1 LGLHRRKRH
10 AVLGE
15 VNDGRCLYKGK
26 EIKTKGYIKF
36 ILIFIVILFIALE
49 CNSCKKNVQKPS
61 TPENEKVSVGWVNSY
76 NFVQFPNETNRN
88 LFSLEKTS
96 VVETGDG
103 GYVVAGNVRK
113 VEGSNKVDIFLLKV
127 DSNGSGVWA
136 KTFSDNSY
144 DSSPVIKNVKDGYIL
159 IFETSDFPQGNEKC
173 IAIKFDKDFNVV
185 WERLIKAYKNIN
197 FGVFNFNIIQ
207 TDDEGYALLLDNGS
221 DSYPFAVLV
230 KINKTGGIEWEK
242 DFKEHITSMDS
253 DEGNI
258 VLLSETNLT
267 NLSFSVLRLDNKG
280 NELWAKPYALKDY
293 NKAIA
298 IKKSSDGGYFVLG
311 LGTYEPSKDGSGI
324 VIVNGKE
331 MFKFPDDSGLY
342 RITSFNNGLCVITAE
357 HMAIDPIES
366 LLQLHPDKFP
376 LYGFFVLKIDKDGTK
391 VWTKIF
397 VERFILPS
405 YLNYFNPILS
415 LDDGGCVV
423 SFAIYSLIS
432 MAGVPSSRMALVLRL
447 DKNGNTKWSEN
458 FEAGD
463 LYASLASTTNG
474 FIASGTYTLF
484 TFDRDGNVGNNCN
497 YLFKF
502 DIGNKELDTV
512 AKPDEKAIS
521 PSAAFTVSSV
531 ELEVNALDLPEVS
544 TICGE

>member
-1 LGLHRRKRH
+1 MKKYLNFISVF
-10 AVLGE
+10 VLILLTFSGCNFWKSSNQTPS
-15 VNDGRCLYKGK
+15 VPGTQK
-26 EIKTKGYIKF
+26 E
-36 ILIFIVILFIALE
+36 
-49 CNSCKKNVQKPS
+49 SS
-61 TPENEKVSVGWVNSY
+61 GWAKSY
-76 NFVQFPNETNRN
+76 NFVQFKNDTNE
-88 LFSLEKTS
+88 LKFSFDKTS
-96 VVETGDG
+96 VVETDDG
-103 GYVVAGNVRK
+103 GYVVTGNVSK
-113 VEGSNKVDIFLLKV
+113 VEGNNNAHIFLLKV
-127 DSNGSGVWA
+127 DSNGNGVWA

-144 DSSPVIKNVKDGYIL
+144 DSSPVIKNVKGGYIL
-159 IFETSDFPQGNEKC
+159 IFETSDFPQGNEKY

-242 DFKEHITSMDS
+242 EFKEHVASMDS

-258 VLLSETNLT
+258 VLLTETNLT
-267 NLSFSVLRLDNKG
+267 NLSFSVLRLDDKG
-280 NELWAKPYALKDY
+280 NELWAKSYALKDY

-311 LGTYEPSKDGSGI
+311 FGTYEPSKDGSGI

-331 MFKFPDDSGLY
+331 MFKFPDASGLY
-342 RITSFNNGLCVITAE
+342 RITYFNNGLYVITAE

-366 LLQLHPDKFP
+366 LLQLHRDKFP
-376 LYGFFVLKIDKDGTK
+376 VYGIFVVKLDKDGNNE
-391 VWTKIF
+391 WTKIF
-397 VERFILPS
+397 GEHFITPS

-432 MAGVPSSRMALVLRL
+432 MAGGPSSRMALLLRF
-447 DKNGNTKWSEN
+447 DKNGNTEWLEN

-474 FIASGTYTLF
+474 FIASGTYSLF
-484 TFDRDGNVGNNCN
+484 TFGRDGNIGNNCN

-512 AKPDEKAIS
+512 AKPYEKTIS

-544 TICGE
+544 TICSGE